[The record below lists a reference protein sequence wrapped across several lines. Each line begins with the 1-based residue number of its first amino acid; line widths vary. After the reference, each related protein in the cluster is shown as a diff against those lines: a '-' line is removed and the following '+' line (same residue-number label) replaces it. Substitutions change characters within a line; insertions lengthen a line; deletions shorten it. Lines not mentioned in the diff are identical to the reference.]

1 MATILSEV
9 HVASVL
15 PIPSTTPIL
24 AFAEKY
30 ADSMRSTHPHK
41 GAVSALMDTT
51 SSKVH
56 ANNVR
61 STQSSTPGKDS
72 AAPFVVLMSST
83 ASPLRNASV
92 SMDTLW

>member
-9 HVASVL
+9 RAASVL
-15 PIPSTTPIL
+15 PIPSTTPISV
-24 AFAEKY
+24 FAEKY
-30 ADSMRSTHPHK
+30 AGSMKSTHLHE

-61 STQSSTPGKDS
+61 STPSMTPGKDS
-72 AAPFVVLMSST
+72 AAPFAVLMSST
-83 ASPLRNASV
+83 VSPLKNASV
-92 SMDTLW
+92 

>member
-9 HVASVL
+9 RAASVL
-15 PIPSTTPIL
+15 PIPSTTPISV
-24 AFAEKY
+24 FAEKY
-30 ADSMRSTHPHK
+30 AGSMKSTHLHE

-61 STQSSTPGKDS
+61 STPSMTPGKDS
-72 AAPFVVLMSST
+72 AAPFAVLMSNT

-92 SMDTLW
+92 